1 MSPAMIVRLVMNLSI
16 ACSMTTMCL
25 AAEEVA
31 LPTYEVVIS
40 LSDQAKS
47 KLAASKEMV
56 HVSAMYYGEAE
67 EGFIGDEMGEIQLGV
82 EDVDLPGEGSVQ
94 LGKIKMSKENL
105 AQVVGHKP
113 SVLINV
119 YSSRKVF
126 EDNLLDCGIFQDFV
140 ETAAQKPIVIAC
152 KLIGE

>member
-1 MSPAMIVRLVMNLSI
+1 MIARLFGTLSI
-16 ACSMTTMCL
+16 ACCTATLCL

-31 LPTYEVVIS
+31 LPTYEVVVS
-40 LSDQAKS
+40 LSEKAKS
-47 KLAASKEMV
+47 KLVTSKEMV

-67 EGFIGDEMGEIQLGV
+67 EGFTGDEMGEIQLGV
-82 EDVDLPGEGSVQ
+82 EGVDTPGEGSVK
-94 LGKIKMSKENL
+94 LGRLKMSKDDL

-140 ETAAQKPIVIAC
+140 EAAAQKPIAIAC

>member
-1 MSPAMIVRLVMNLSI
+1 MTTRLAVALCL
-16 ACSMTTMCL
+16 ACSISTPCL

-31 LPTYEVVIS
+31 LPPYEVVIG
-40 LSDQAKS
+40 LSEQAKS
-47 KLAASKEMV
+47 KLATSKEMV

-67 EGFIGDEMGEIQLGV
+67 EGFTGDEMDEIQLGT
-82 EDVDLPGEGSVQ
+82 EEADIPGEGSVKFGQ
-94 LGKIKMSKENL
+94 LKMAKDEI

-119 YSSRKVF
+119 YTSRKVF
-126 EDNLLDCGIFQDFV
+126 EDNLLDCGIFQDLV
-140 ETAAQKPIVIAC
+140 EVAAQKPIAIAC